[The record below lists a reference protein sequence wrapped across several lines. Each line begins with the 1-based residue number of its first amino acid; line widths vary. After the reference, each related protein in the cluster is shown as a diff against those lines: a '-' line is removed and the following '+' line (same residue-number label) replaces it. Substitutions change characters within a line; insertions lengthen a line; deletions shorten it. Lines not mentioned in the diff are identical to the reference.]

1 VKIDFLPCHEEHE
14 DGGGEVG
21 GRRIDPDVDGE
32 GRQEREQVR
41 RGRGFLLVQDP
52 DSYTLFRNDDME

>member
-21 GRRIDPDVDGE
+21 GRCIDPDVDGE